1 MVAHGSV
8 SVSGEI
14 NTVCVEQGRNFLDFI
29 LFFETGSYQV
39 RALPSLS
46 LPELG
51 LKVYATNPARKFFK
65 KENLVWEGDLQA
77 LPH

>member
-29 LFFETGSYQV
+29 LFYFLRQDLTKSE
-39 RALPSLS
+39 LCLLFLS
-46 LPELG
+46 
-51 LKVYATNPARKFFK
+51 
-65 KENLVWEGDLQA
+65 QS
-77 LPH
+77 